1 MMVSGREHN
10 QHTTARGYGQ
20 SRIEGTPV
28 SIQDASPLEEYRSR
42 LQRWQ
47 AEHAAGGIRSRQ
59 LGNARLVTGLAA
71 VAIAGLAIGA
81 GVLSPWWLLIPVAV
95 FVVLAVM
102 HDRADKQR
110 DAALR
115 GTAYYER
122 ALARMENRWAGK
134 GHQGEAFR
142 DPKHLYAD
150 DLDLLGAGSA
160 FELLS
165 TSRTAT
171 GDRVLADWLLA
182 AAAPEIVTARQA
194 AVVELRGRLDLRE
207 DIALMG
213 EDIRTA
219 IDDQA
224 MKNWG
229 VQPAVRFFPGAR
241 WVALALACGA
251 VLTFGLFLA
260 QVLSLQP
267 FLAVVLAEL
276 IFGLMVRDAVRRVAV
291 LVSTPARE
299 LRLVRLLLERLEK
312 EQFTASRLVS
322 LTHALDVH
330 GLTASAEIRRL
341 ERAVEYLDSAR
352 NQFFRVLA
360 APLVWIPQFT
370 MAIEAWRQECGPH
383 IGEWIAAVGEFE
395 ALCSLATFAY
405 ERPDAVFPELAA
417 GDEPLFDG
425 TDVRHPLIPR
435 DHAVGNDVKLG
446 GECKLWIVSGS
457 NMSGKSTLLRAVGL
471 NTAFAWAGAPVCC
484 ARLRVSPLRIG
495 ASIRVNDSLA
505 DNKSRFY
512 AEISRLRDIV
522 DLARAGEPT
531 MFLLDELLSG
541 TNSHDRRIGAAAV
554 IKGLVEH
561 GAIGFVTTHDL
572 ALAEITA
579 TLGERARNVHF
590 EDHIENGEIHFDYH
604 LRPGVVERSNALELM
619 RAVGLDV

>member
-1 MMVSGREHN
+1 
-10 QHTTARGYGQ
+10 
-20 SRIEGTPV
+20 V

-42 LQRWQ
+42 LERWQ
-47 AEHAAGGIRSRQ
+47 TEHAASGVRSRQ

-71 VAIAGLAIGA
+71 VAIAALAIGG
-81 GVLSPWWLLIPVAV
+81 GVLSPWWLLAPLVV
-95 FVVLAVM
+95 FVVLAM
-102 HDRADKQR
+102 LHDRADKRR

-115 GTAYYER
+115 GSEYYQR
-122 ALARMENRWAGK
+122 ALARIENRWVGK

-142 DPKHLYAD
+142 NPKHLYAD
-150 DLDLLGAGSA
+150 DLDLLGPGSA

-171 GDRVLADWLLA
+171 GERMLAAWLLTPSPPA
-182 AAAPEIVTARQA
+182 VVTARQA
-194 AVVELRGRLDLRE
+194 AVAELRGRLDLRE

-224 MKNWG
+224 MKTWG
-229 VQPAVRFFPGAR
+229 EQPAVRFYPGAR
-241 WVALALACGA
+241 WVAFALACGA

-260 QVLSLQP
+260 QMLSLRP
-267 FLAVVLAEL
+267 FLAALLAEL
-276 IFGLMVRDAVRRVAV
+276 IFGLMVRDPVRRVAAR
-291 LVSTPARE
+291 VSTPARE
-299 LRLVRLLLERLEK
+299 LKLVRLLLERLEK
-312 EQFTASRLVS
+312 ERFAAPHLVH
-322 LTHALDVH
+322 LTRALDVH

-352 NQFFRVLA
+352 NQFFRVFA
-360 APLVWIPQFT
+360 APLIWIPQFT
-370 MAIEAWRQECGPH
+370 MAIEAWRLECGPH

-405 ERPDAVFPELAA
+405 ERPDAVFPELAEA
-417 GDEPLFDG
+417 EDGPLFEG

-435 DHAVGNDVKLG
+435 EHAVGNDVRLG
-446 GECKLWIVSGS
+446 GECALWIVSGS

-471 NTAFAWAGAPVCC
+471 NTALAWAGAPVCC
-484 ARLRVSPLRIG
+484 ARLRVSALRIG

-522 DLARAGEPT
+522 DLARAGQPT
-531 MFLLDELLSG
+531 LFLLDELLSG

-554 IKGLVEH
+554 IQGLVER
-561 GAIGFVTTHDL
+561 GAIGLVTTHDL

>member
-1 MMVSGREHN
+1 
-10 QHTTARGYGQ
+10 
-20 SRIEGTPV
+20 
-28 SIQDASPLEEYRSR
+28 LE
-42 LQRWQ
+42 RWQ
-47 AEHAAGGIRSRQ
+47 TELTASGVRSRQ
-59 LGNARLVTGLAA
+59 LGNARLVTGLTA

-81 GVLSPWWLLIPVAV
+81 GVLSPWWLLVPVVV

-102 HDRADKQR
+102 HDRADKR
-110 DAALR
+110 HDAALR

-122 ALARMENRWAGK
+122 ALARMENRWVGM
-134 GHQGEAFR
+134 GHQGEAFC

-171 GDRVLADWLLA
+171 GDRILAEWLLA
-182 AAAPEIVTARQA
+182 PSGPEIVTARQA
-194 AVVELRGRLDLRE
+194 AVAELRGRLDLRE

-224 MKNWG
+224 MKIWG
-229 VQPAVRFFPGAR
+229 EQPAVRFFPGAR

-260 QVLSLQP
+260 QVLSLRP

-276 IFGLMVRDAVRRVAV
+276 IFGLVVRDAVRRVAV

-299 LRLVRLLLERLEK
+299 LKLVRLLLERLEK
-312 EQFTASRLVS
+312 EQFTAQHLVH

-352 NQFFRVLA
+352 NQFFRVFA

-405 ERPDAVFPELAA
+405 ERPDAVFPELVVD
-417 GDEPLFDG
+417 GGGPLFDG
-425 TDVRHPLIPR
+425 MDVRHPLIPR
-435 DHAVGNDVKLG
+435 DHAVGNDVRLG
-446 GECKLWIVSGS
+446 GECQLWIVSGS

-471 NTAFAWAGAPVCC
+471 NSALAWAGAPVCC
-484 ARLRVSPLRIG
+484 ARLRVSALRIG
-495 ASIRVNDSLA
+495 ASIRVNDSLV

-522 DLARAGEPT
+522 DLARAGQPT
-531 MFLLDELLSG
+531 LFLLDELLSG

-554 IKGLVEH
+554 IQGLVER
-561 GAIGFVTTHDL
+561 GAIGLVTTHDL